1 MLLKV
6 KASCQAT
13 IRTFVIGE
21 LIVSRL
27 VFLVRAASISATL
40 FLLPAASCAQ
50 QASDMET
57 SSAANEIVFPDG
69 TVIDV
74 DIPME
79 VSSLLEEIEEMGAP
93 IEPYPKEARRGLM
106 A

>member
-1 MLLKV
+1 
-6 KASCQAT
+6 
-13 IRTFVIGE
+13 
-21 LIVSRL
+21 
-27 VFLVRAASISATL
+27 
-40 FLLPAASCAQ
+40 
-50 QASDMET
+50 MET